1 MPSPDE
7 LLDRLGTDPGLC
19 GRCVHRELL
28 SSKRS
33 VFLRCGLA
41 AADARFPRYPP
52 LPVAA
57 CAGFAI
63 ATGRVAS
70 DPAPG

>member
-1 MPSPDE
+1 MVASDD
-7 LLDRLGTDPGLC
+7 LLAKLGTDAGLC

-41 AADARFPRYPP
+41 ATDSRFRRYPP
-52 LPVAA
+52 LPVTH
-57 CAGFAI
+57 CEGFAER
-63 ATGRVAS
+63 TPGGR
-70 DPAPG
+70 